1 MVTIT
6 IPKEFARK
14 GDLVVIP
21 RKKYED
27 FLNLEKIMERRLIE
41 ESDTDSAIK
50 IYKKEKRQG
59 KLKIIKSLADVD

>member
-50 IYKKEKRQG
+50 IYKKKNDKG
-59 KLKIIKSLADVD
+59 N